1 MTRHEEVME
10 AVAEWRASI
19 AELDAEIAGLADEVR
34 EQFGDGGGAPS

>member
-19 AELDAEIAGLADEVR
+19 AELDREVQALDVEVR
-34 EQFGDGGGAPS
+34 EQFGDGGGAAS